1 MVFRVRHGLYMIFCC
16 DVGLVEYGCL
26 TLELCV
32 VGAKL
37 MAFYAASLLHP
48 EPYNPE
54 PNHCIQSLALVSLG
68 FPSFVPV
75 TASISS

>member
-1 MVFRVRHGLYMIFCC
+1 MRHGLYMIFCC

-48 EPYNPE
+48 EPYNPRAE
-54 PNHCIQSLALVSLG
+54 SLYPIACSRLLG
-68 FPSFVPV
+68 FSKLRTRNCFDIVM
-75 TASISS
+75 T